1 MVEDQIHFVLA
12 RNESVE
18 DRRVREQPD
27 DGGDDEPLY
36 RNERWQ
42 CSDCPEMGGCDVKG
56 DLFESF
62 SILYIRLDVD
72 QRGKTR
78 KEVGCTAVTTRDPSA
93 SSCFPPGRAVSPGWE
108 RRFFDRV
115 VSNTLSDPSLSN
127 NKISTAARLL
137 IACNSVAET

>member
-1 MVEDQIHFVLA
+1 VVKDQIHFVLA

-27 DGGDDEPLY
+27 DGGDDELLC

-42 CSDCPEMGGCDVKG
+42 CSDCSEMRRRDVEG
-56 DLFESF
+56 SLLESL
-62 SILYIRLDVD
+62 SILYMRVG
-72 QRGKTR
+72 QRGKTK

-93 SSCFPPGRAVSPGWE
+93 SSYFPPGKAVSPGWE

-115 VSNTLSDPSLSN
+115 VSNTLNDPSLSN

-137 IACNSVAET
+137 IACSGL